1 MMSVIHFTFEPLT
14 CTLLTCFVI
23 TERQRSFTYYMV
35 RMLVSGLCKHIFCV
49 ESRLNITS
57 ERPSIRMVT
66 FLFKKTQTLRLKPC
80 FALFFLA
87 MVVPAVH
94 DCFCFSI
101 CPAFSFFQNVLWKS
115 FVAFY
120 RWKQIFIVVQ
130 AWFLTQ
136 AAFTF
141 NQNKGVY
148 QSFQSNFL
156 Q

>member
-66 FLFKKTQTLRLKPC
+66 FLFKNTDTEAETL
-80 FALFFLA
+80 
-87 MVVPAVH
+87 
-94 DCFCFSI
+94 FCFI
-101 CPAFSFFQNVLWKS
+101 FFGNGGAS
-115 FVAFY
+115 S
-120 RWKQIFIVVQ
+120 
-130 AWFLTQ
+130 T
-136 AAFTF
+136 
-141 NQNKGVY
+141 
-148 QSFQSNFL
+148 
-156 Q
+156 